1 MRDILLSRK
10 FCACTLLLLA
20 SGCGSLQDC
29 GGRVLGE
36 DVPRIRTSALRM
48 KLADHAAAAERF
60 APYAAMS
67 ALAYVEEG
75 ACKEKNDLSHQAEL
89 ESYVAGL
96 GWQRVPEIEKAGDC
110 EDDVGLYYHVW
121 RREVPDAVEVVVVFR
136 GTREL
141 KDWYYGNMRWFTRL
155 ITSDDQYSRAR
166 RYSRE
171 VLEYFRSGDGR
182 RKQLRFAAAGHSLGG
197 GLAQAV
203 LYDQPQVYLQAYAFS
218 SSPVTGYMDQPIEN
232 RMAGCSCNAKLG
244 AEARIYRF
252 YESDEILS
260 HLRFVVKMFLTPDR
274 HIHEVRFGF
283 ADGNIISQ
291 HSMPSL
297 AKQLIEVSRGPR
309 TAARWY
315 EGVGEGC
322 TADFEIL
329 QQKSCALEA
338 SADNACPSL

>member
-1 MRDILLSRK
+1 LRDILLNRK
-10 FCACTLLLLA
+10 FCAWTLLVLA
-20 SGCGSLQDC
+20 SGCGTVQDC
-29 GGRVLGE
+29 GQVLGE
-36 DVPRIRTSALRM
+36 DVPRIRSTALRM
-48 KLADHAAAAERF
+48 KLADHVAAAGRF

-75 ACKEKNDLSHQAEL
+75 ACKDKNDLEHQPEL
-89 ESYVAGL
+89 ERYVSGL
-96 GWQRVPEIEKAGDC
+96 GWRRVPEIEKAGDC
-110 EDDVGLYYHVW
+110 EDDVGLYYQVW
-121 RREVPDAVEVVVVFR
+121 RREVSDAVEVVVVFR

-141 KDWYYGNMRWFTRL
+141 KDWYYGNMRWFTRVF
-155 ITSDDQYSRAR
+155 TSDDQYNRAR

-171 VLEYFRSGDGR
+171 VLEHFKSGDGR

-203 LYDQPQVYLQAYAFS
+203 LYDQPHAYVQAYAFS

-232 RMAGCSCNAKLG
+232 RMAGCSCNSQLG
-244 AEARIYRF
+244 TEARIYRF

-260 HLRFVVKMFLTPDR
+260 HLRFVVKLFLSPDR

-297 AKQLIEVSRGPR
+297 AKQLITVSEGPPIS
-309 TAARWY
+309 TKWY
-315 EGVGEGC
+315 EGIGEKC
-322 TADFEIL
+322 TEKFESR
-329 QQKSCALEA
+329 QRESCELVA
-338 SADNACPSL
+338 SRDDACPSL